1 MSVTAKEIVFPSNPA
16 DRKIISD
23 SIHEIVS
30 SLTRQQAEK
39 DLIKEIGAEIKDKY
53 DIPPAMLKGWA
64 NDAYDLAKKAEKDA
78 KHEIIETGFQLFVAT
93 DKRLTGVSTGITV
106 EEVAAREAA
115 KKEEEERE
123 RLAKVQEA
131 KEAAEKA
138 KQEEIDRKAK
148 AGVFEDDSVEDTVDE
163 IIEDTVNETKPETV
177 VEEVKESVV
186 ETETVDEDLFDDVED
201 EVPFETETETTVEET
216 TETESEDDP
225 YADLFDEL

>member
-39 DLIKEIGAEIKDKY
+39 DLIKEIGVEIKDKY

-78 KHEIIETGFQLFVAT
+78 KHEIIETGFQLFVAN
-93 DKRLTGVSTGITV
+93 DKRLTGASTGITA

-123 RLAKVQEA
+123 RLAKAQEA
-131 KEAAEKA
+131 REEAEK
-138 KQEEIDRKAK
+138 KRQEEIERKAD
-148 AGVFEDDSVEDTVDE
+148 AGVFEDDVVEEEE
-163 IIEDTVNETKPETV
+163 IVEETV
-177 VEEVKESVV
+177 VEPTPVVTETVV
-186 ETETVDEDLFDDVED
+186 ETTTDDVDSLFDDVE
-201 EVPFETETETTVEET
+201 EETVPFEESVSETVE
-216 TETESEDDP
+216 ESEDDP
-225 YADLFDEL
+225 YANLFDEL